1 MHSPLTGGRIKTQ
14 SPNDQIVKDG
24 LRGLLAS
31 IAVGFTV
38 STVLVLIVI
47 TLTLLSTAAS
57 AASVDQINNTKS
69 GSLLVKNAQTGH
81 YMPTPTL
88 LTDVKINVS
97 GILAR
102 TTVSQQFQN
111 NSKDWVEGIYVF
123 PLPENAA
130 VDQLR
135 MRIGD
140 RIIEGQIKEREEAKK
155 QFQEAARSGKKATLI
170 EQERSNV
177 FTTSLTN
184 IAPGESITIEIAY
197 QNTLDYRDGAVSL
210 RFPLVVAPRYIPG
223 QEHNENTMTS
233 TVNQGPS
240 VTDAQKISPLIIDE
254 SEKKRNPVNLS
265 IKLDAGFAIKTIHST
280 NHAIKKNKINEHQ
293 YKVNLVSNNV
303 PADRDFEV
311 TWRSAPDAMP
321 RSAVYTEQKGD
332 KYYSLI
338 TLFPPTDPN
347 ADIPRLPRDIVFVVD
362 TSGSMHGASL
372 DQAKS
377 ALKLAVQRLTNE
389 DRFNII
395 QFNSTTQALYS
406 HEQPASEKNLKVAC
420 RYINAL
426 VADGGTEFAPALS
439 IALNEDAKAGRIRQV
454 VFITDGSVGNE
465 DEIFSMIKKR
475 LGKNRLFP
483 IGIGTAPNSHLM
495 TKIAEYGRGSFTYI
509 GDISEVA
516 TKMGDFFNRLENPVV
531 TDISTKWPEDL
542 IVDLSPS
549 IIPDLYQGEPL
560 VIVAA
565 TDRAFTGSVQIEGLF
580 AGQQWRETVNL
591 EKQSKE
597 QGIGQIWARRKIS
610 EHMGSLRDGMSKEV
624 VRQAVLDLALEHS
637 LVTKYSSL
645 VAVDVTP
652 TRTMQFMYRQLIP
665 LNMPNRW
672 SQAKI
677 FGALPQTATAS
688 SMHLILAALFSTL
701 ALVFF
706 FKGRRPKTGSQ
717 R

>member
-14 SPNDQIVKDG
+14 LPNFQIVKDG
-24 LRGLLAS
+24 LIGLFAS

-38 STVLVLIVI
+38 STVLCLIVI
-47 TLTLLSTAAS
+47 TLTLLSTSANAAGRNE
-57 AASVDQINNTKS
+57 INNTKS
-69 GSLLVKNAQTGH
+69 GSLLVKNAQTGQ
-81 YMPTPTL
+81 YIPTPTL
-88 LTDVKINVS
+88 LTEVKINVS

-102 TTVSQQFQN
+102 TRVSQRFQN

-130 VDQLR
+130 VDHLR

-140 RIIEGQIKEREEAKK
+140 RIIEGQVKERKEAKK
-155 QFQEAARSGKKATLI
+155 QFQEAARSGKKATLF

-223 QEHNENTMTS
+223 QEHTENNMAPAL
-233 TVNQGPS
+233 NQGPT
-240 VTDAQKISPLIIDE
+240 VTDAHRVSPLIIDE
-254 SEKKRNPVNLS
+254 SEQRRNPVNLS
-265 IKLDAGFAIKTIHST
+265 INIDAGFAIQTIQST
-280 NHAIKKNKINEHQ
+280 NHNIKKNKLDEHR
-293 YKVNLVSNNV
+293 YKVHLVSDYV

-321 RSAVYTEQKGD
+321 RSAVYTEKKGE
-332 KYYSLI
+332 KYYSLM
-338 TLFPPTDPN
+338 TLFPPTAPN
-347 ADIPRLPRDIVFVVD
+347 VDTPRLSRDVVFVVD

-377 ALKLAVQRLTNE
+377 ALKLAVQRLNKE

-395 QFNSTTQALYS
+395 QFNSNTQALYS
-406 HEQPASEKNLKVAC
+406 HEQPASAKNLKVAC

-426 VADGGTEFAPALS
+426 EAEGGTEFAPALS
-439 IALNEDAKAGRIRQV
+439 IALDDDAKAGRIRQV
-454 VFITDGSVGNE
+454 VFITDGSIGNE
-465 DEIFSMIKKR
+465 DQIFSMIKKR

-483 IGIGTAPNSHLM
+483 IGIGSAPNSHLM

-531 TDISTKWPEDL
+531 TDISTKWPRDL
-542 IVDLSPS
+542 IVDISPS

-565 TDRAFTGSVQIEGLF
+565 TDQPVTGSIQIEGLF
-580 AGQQWRETVNL
+580 GGQHWRQTVNL
-591 EKQSKE
+591 DKQTKE

-610 EHMGSLRDGMSKEV
+610 EHMGSLRDGVSKEV
-624 VRQAVLDLALEHS
+624 VRKAVLDLALEHS

-645 VAVDVTP
+645 VAVDITP
-652 TRTMQFMYRQLIP
+652 SRTMEFMYQQLVP
-665 LNMPNRW
+665 LNLPNRW

-677 FGALPQTATAS
+677 FGSLPQTATAS
-688 SMHLILAALFSTL
+688 SLHLILAALCSIL
-701 ALVFF
+701 AWLCFY
-706 FKGRRPKTGSQ
+706 RRRGAKTGRQ
-717 R
+717 Q

>member
-14 SPNDQIVKDG
+14 LPNYHIVKDG
-24 LRGLLAS
+24 LKGLFAS
-31 IAVGFTV
+31 IVVGFTV
-38 STVLVLIVI
+38 STILVLIVI
-47 TLTLLSTAAS
+47 TLTLLSTSAS
-57 AASVDQINNTKS
+57 ATGVDQINNTKS
-69 GSLLVKNAQTGH
+69 GSLLVKNAQTGQ

-102 TTVSQQFQN
+102 TKVSQQFQN
-111 NSKDWVEGIYVF
+111 NSKDWVEGIYIF

-140 RIIEGQIKEREEAKK
+140 RIIEGQIKERKEAKK
-155 QFQEAARSGKKATLI
+155 QFQDAARSGKKATLI
-170 EQERSNV
+170 EQERSNI

-184 IAPGESITIEIAY
+184 IGPGESITIEITY

-223 QEHNENTMTS
+223 QEHNENATTS
-233 TVNQGPS
+233 TLNQDPV
-240 VTDAQKISPLIIDE
+240 VTDAHRISPLIIDE
-254 SEKKRNPVNLS
+254 SEQKRNPVNLS
-265 IKLDAGFAIKTIHST
+265 IKLDAGFAIQTIQST
-280 NHAIKKNKINEHQ
+280 NHTIKKNKINEHQ
-293 YKVNLVSNNV
+293 YQVHLVSDNV

-311 TWRSAPDAMP
+311 VWRSASDAMP
-321 RSAVYTEQKGD
+321 RSAVYTEKKGG

-377 ALKLAVQRLTNE
+377 ALELAVKRLTNE

-395 QFNSTTQALYS
+395 QFNSNTQSLYS

-426 VADGGTEFAPALS
+426 VAEGGTEFAPALS
-439 IALNEDAKAGRIRQV
+439 IALNDDAKAGRIRQV
-454 VFITDGSVGNE
+454 VFITDGSIGNE
-465 DEIFSMIKKR
+465 DQIFSMIKKR

-483 IGIGTAPNSHLM
+483 IGIGSAPNSHLM
-495 TKIAEYGRGSFTYI
+495 TKIAQYGRGSFTYI
-509 GDISEVA
+509 GDISEVE

-542 IVDLSPS
+542 TVDISPS

-565 TDRAFTGSVQIEGLF
+565 MDERFTGSIQIEGLF
-580 AGQQWRETVNL
+580 AGQPWRQTVNL
-591 EKQSKE
+591 EKRTEE

-610 EHMGSLRDGMSKEV
+610 EYMGSLRDGMSEEV
-624 VRQAVLDLALEHS
+624 VRQAVLDLALGHS

-652 TRTMQFMYRQLIP
+652 SRTMQYMYRQLIP
-665 LNMPNRW
+665 SNLPNRW

-677 FGALPQTATAS
+677 LGALPQTATGS
-688 SMHLILAALFSTL
+688 LMHLMLAALFSAL
-701 ALVFF
+701 ALIFF
-706 FKGRRPKTGSQ
+706 LKGKSPKARGQ